1 MTAGVR
7 VDLDGFTGDD
17 RPPLS
22 RHAALVFDPG
32 VDHVA
37 SPVVH
42 VKAITIALDG
52 QGKAATAN
60 GVACIDGVVPVVAGV
75 VYAVKGRGVLREEY
89 RIGPFADGDSVNLAD
104 VIVSGPPLTP
114 DQASVLAAHIS
125 DTEAALAQE
134 VTDRQGADA
143 AHVAAVDPHPQYA
156 LADGSRGLFASTAQ
170 GAKADT
176 AVRLPTV
183 ERHPLTGYYHADA
196 GTGVVTRATLQAAVN
211 AASGGSAQDGQGG
224 IVWVPQPPQGSS
236 WLIDGTVIL
245 KSRVTIRGAGKTV
258 TYVRDGQS
266 VLLASS
272 ANDLVGNGLV
282 PIFRAG
288 SYPGGQ
294 SLDAE
299 YVRLESLSMRNA
311 NAPCVRMLTALNF
324 TIRECV
330 MRSFYDT
337 EADTNYALE
346 MRYCYRGNLELNS
359 IGCGRG
365 WAIDM
370 SDNMNGLRIAGNI
383 LSGGSLGGAIRLGMS
398 VAVTIDGNVI
408 ESSRTGIEVGSS
420 MPVGGGV
427 CHSPRVVGNYLED
440 VVYPISMGAQFEI
453 LGGEVSGNYIGGAQS
468 SEAARMVYGILV
480 GRCDGVGFRNNTIHP
495 RDNTIPMFKVAP
507 LATTWPT
514 ACQVVGNHGRNVL
527 NATTTDP
534 LLYDLSEIGNVR
546 ERSGWFG
553 CNEVQTKL
561 NGLAPNT
568 GHREWVSPT
577 ITANVGSLPAY
588 TTIIPNDGFGAMV
601 YYIGIENV
609 VGSLTGC
616 VIQVG
621 GESLSYEVTGVPVDP
636 SALPLVDGGAEV
648 PLNGKPYRTRA
659 NERLRVR
666 VVPGTGTGSFRLRV
680 KWVGR

>member
-1 MTAGVR
+1 M
-7 VDLDGFTGDD
+7 
-17 RPPLS
+17 
-22 RHAALVFDPG
+22 
-32 VDHVA
+32 
-37 SPVVH
+37 
-42 VKAITIALDG
+42 
-52 QGKAATAN
+52 ATAWVGDVAVVDAAGRSLSTPGTIGRLFATKLG
-60 GVACIDGVVPVVAGV
+60 GVAIAGV
-75 VYAVKGRGVLREEY
+75 VNAAGAALPGGVFVADSDGLVPLLGVTAPTLDGYYVEFPGAPRQWLAA
-89 RIGPFADGDSVNLAD
+89 RFGP
-104 VIVSGPPLTP
+104 
-114 DQASVLAAHIS
+114 ASV
-125 DTEAALAQE
+125 
-134 VTDRQGADA
+134 ADM
-143 AHVAAVDPHPQYA
+143 VAAAIAADPT
-156 LADGSRGLFASTAQ
+156 L
-170 GAKADT
+170 
-176 AVRLPTV
+176 VRLPTV

-196 GTGVVTRATLQAAVN
+196 GTGVVTRATLQAAVD

-258 TYVRDGQS
+258 TYVRNGQS

-453 LGGEVSGNYIGGAQS
+453 RGGDVSGNYIGGAQS
-468 SEAARMVYGILV
+468 SEAARMVYGILI
-480 GRCDGVGFRNNTIHP
+480 GRCRGVGFRNNSIFPYDDTV
-495 RDNTIPMFKVAP
+495 PMFTWQP
-507 LATTWPT
+507 LATTW
-514 ACQVVGNHGRNVL
+514 AQSCQVVGNFGQTVTNV
-527 NATTTDP
+527 TTTSPQLHDV
-534 LLYDLSEIGNVR
+534 SRIVSSR
-546 ERSGWFG
+546 ERSAPGG
-553 CNEVQTKL
+553 RNTTQTSID
-561 NGLAPNT
+561 GSTPNT

-601 YYIGIENV
+601 YSINVENV
-609 VGSLTGC
+609 VGGIGSM
-616 VIQVG
+616 IQVG
-621 GESLSYEVTGVPVDP
+621 GSSLSYEVTGVQIDP
-636 SALPLVDGGAEV
+636 STLPLVDGVANV
-648 PLNGKPYRTRA
+648 PLYNGEPYLTRA
-659 NERLRVR
+659 NEPLRVR
-666 VVPGTGTGSFRLRV
+666 VVPGTGTGTYRLRV

>member
-75 VYAVKGRGVLREEY
+75 VYAVKGRGVLREEC

-114 DQASVLAAHIS
+114 DQA
-125 DTEAALAQE
+125 AALTARIVALE
-134 VTDRQGADA
+134 AD
-143 AHVAAVDPHPQYA
+143 PT
-156 LADGSRGLFASTAQ
+156 L
-170 GAKADT
+170 
-176 AVRLPTV
+176 VRLPTV

-258 TYVRDGQS
+258 TYVRNGQS
-266 VLLASS
+266 VLLESS

-365 WAIDM
+365 WAINM

-420 MPVGGGV
+420 MPVGGGA

-453 LGGEVSGNYIGGAQS
+453 RGGEVSGNYIGGAQS

-480 GRCDGVGFRNNTIHP
+480 GRCHGVGFRNNTIHP

-577 ITANVGSLPAY
+577 ITANVGSLPAH

-616 VIQVG
+616 AIQVG

-648 PLNGKPYRTRA
+648 PLYNGKPYRTRA

>member
-1 MTAGVR
+1 MARITVGACAVVGPDGSVQSTPGALGVLWRTLAGATQI
-7 VDLDGFTGDD
+7 VDVLDAGGA
-17 RPPLS
+17 P
-22 RHAALVFDPG
+22 VPG
-32 VDHVA
+32 
-37 SPVVH
+37 
-42 VKAITIALDG
+42 
-52 QGKAATAN
+52 
-60 GVACIDGVVPVVAGV
+60 GVVVATDGGLCPMLSPEV
-75 VYAVKGRGVLREEY
+75 GEAETCFVSFGDGPRQVLHAHSISPGRLGAAAAAA
-89 RIGPFADGDSVNLAD
+89 IAADPTL
-104 VIVSGPPLTP
+104 
-114 DQASVLAAHIS
+114 
-125 DTEAALAQE
+125 
-134 VTDRQGADA
+134 
-143 AHVAAVDPHPQYA
+143 
-156 LADGSRGLFASTAQ
+156 
-170 GAKADT
+170 
-176 AVRLPTV
+176 VRLPTV

-196 GTGVVTRATLQAAVN
+196 GTGVVTRATLQAAVD

-258 TYVRDGQS
+258 TYVRNGQS

-453 LGGEVSGNYIGGAQS
+453 RGGEVSGNYIGGAQS

-480 GRCDGVGFRNNTIHP
+480 GRCHGVGFRNNTIHP
-495 RDNTIPMFKVAP
+495 HGNTIPMFKVAP

-514 ACQVVGNHGRNVL
+514 ACQVVGNHGQNVL

-546 ERSGWFG
+546 DQSGWFG
-553 CNEVQTKL
+553 CNEVQAKL

-601 YYIGIENV
+601 YSINVENV
-609 VGSLTGC
+609 VGGIGSM
-616 VIQVG
+616 IQVG
-621 GESLSYEVTGVPVDP
+621 GSSLSYEVTGVQIDP
-636 SALPLVDGGAEV
+636 STLPLVDGVANV
-648 PLNGKPYRTRA
+648 PLYNGKPYLTRA
-659 NERLRVR
+659 NEPLRVR
-666 VVPGTGTGSFRLRV
+666 VVPGTGTGTYRLRV

>member
-1 MTAGVR
+1 M
-7 VDLDGFTGDD
+7 
-17 RPPLS
+17 
-22 RHAALVFDPG
+22 
-32 VDHVA
+32 
-37 SPVVH
+37 
-42 VKAITIALDG
+42 
-52 QGKAATAN
+52 ATAWV
-60 GVACIDGVVPVVAGV
+60 GDVAVVDAAGRSLSTPGTIGRLFATKLGGAAIAGV
-75 VYAVKGRGVLREEY
+75 VNAAGAALPGGAFV
-89 RIGPFADGDSVNLAD
+89 ADGDGLVPLLGVTAPTLDGYYVEFPGAPRQWLAARF
-104 VIVSGPPLTP
+104 GP
-114 DQASVLAAHIS
+114 ASV
-125 DTEAALAQE
+125 
-134 VTDRQGADA
+134 ADM
-143 AHVAAVDPHPQYA
+143 VAAAIAADPT
-156 LADGSRGLFASTAQ
+156 L
-170 GAKADT
+170 
-176 AVRLPTV
+176 VRLPTV

-196 GTGVVTRATLQAAVN
+196 GTGVVTRATLQAAVD

-258 TYVRDGQS
+258 TYVRNGQS

-453 LGGEVSGNYIGGAQS
+453 RGGDVSGNYVGGAQS

-480 GRCDGVGFRNNTIHP
+480 GRCHGVGFRNNTIHP
-495 RDNTIPMFKVAP
+495 HDDTIPMFKVAP

-514 ACQVVGNHGRNVL
+514 ACQVVGNHGQNVL

-546 ERSGWFG
+546 DRSGWFG
-553 CNEVQTKL
+553 CNEVQAKL

-601 YYIGIENV
+601 YSINVENV
-609 VGSLTGC
+609 VGGIGSM
-616 VIQVG
+616 IQVG
-621 GESLSYEVTGVPVDP
+621 GSSVSYEATGVQIDP
-636 SALPLVDGGAEV
+636 STLPLVDGVANV
-648 PLNGKPYRTRA
+648 PLYNGEPYLTRA
-659 NERLRVR
+659 NEPLRVR
-666 VVPGTGTGSFRLRV
+666 VVPGTGTGTYRLRV